1 MFDLVFQEDQHFYI
15 RLLNLRTGNRNEYLC
30 GKGDISDDAY
40 ITTADIHNEPA
51 PSYSMTLDDEIENT
65 APPRYSVT
73 AREIL
78 SALKSNKNLRR
89 PSWFNYDESSSE
101 HSDDDVFLDALS
113 QIGTD
118 DDNEDNDEVFQESEN
133 SNEIQVMEMK
143 TVKKA
148 VTSEEIS
155 SGFISSCSDPTSSLN
170 LNWNNKS
177 KSIGRRSVEFSSE
190 CPTSSRS
197 DPYVGISSDEDDDFE
212 CYQKKKRMKPISE
225 QSCLR
230 LICPSMATVM
240 ILDDDHHG
248 IFSLTERSV
257 CLTET
262 VGTHHMLIIR
272 CGGSRGKV
280 TLSYRTEE
288 GTAKPNRDY
297 QHCQGEITF
306 EEGETE

>member
-1 MFDLVFQEDQHFYI
+1 
-15 RLLNLRTGNRNEYLC
+15 
-30 GKGDISDDAY
+30 
-40 ITTADIHNEPA
+40 
-51 PSYSMTLDDEIENT
+51 MTLDDEVENM

-78 SALKSNKNLRR
+78 SALKSNKNLRK
-89 PSWFNYDESSSE
+89 PSWFNYGESSSE
-101 HSDDDVFLDALS
+101 HSGDDIFLDALS

-118 DDNEDNDEVFQESEN
+118 DDEDNDEVFQNSEN
-133 SNEIQVMEMK
+133 SVEMQVMAVK
-143 TVKKA
+143 TIKKGS
-148 VTSEEIS
+148 TSEEIS
-155 SGFISSCSDPTSSLN
+155 SGIVAEPTLHLN
-170 LNWNNKS
+170 LNNKS
-177 KSIGRRSVEFSSE
+177 KSTGRRSVEFSSE

-197 DPYVGISSDEDDDFE
+197 DPNAGISSDEDDDFE
-212 CYQKKKRMKPISE
+212 CYQKKKWMKPIVSE
-225 QSCLR
+225 QSRLR

-248 IFSLTERSV
+248 IFSLTERTV

-262 VGTHHMLIIR
+262 VGTHNMLIIR